1 MSGKR
6 DDGDKPG
13 DSQDEAI
20 SPSQPGFVSRSQPGV
35 RRRGVTSG
43 SYLPVSGPRKLP
55 VSGRPVSGKPT
66 LSRPSTAKNVS
77 RQRRRSRLA
86 DLAALPGK
94 LPEKLGEGIE
104 RGINV
109 TANAL
114 RDPVGTV
121 QQAVAALPVPKGLVL
136 GWAVAM
142 LLPIVLYFVD
152 LGAGSLSLLD
162 AEVALVVRKVLA
174 GQLPWNEAFRSVPPP
189 TGGPIGIVPFVL
201 LSRVFGM
208 SEATLRLVPVLA
220 ALGAASCLLA
230 IAIDV
235 GIGRNTGGLAGLV
248 LLAMPLTYE
257 LSHRVLPD
265 MLVAVASSG
274 AVALVSHSLHGHK
287 FDRHILPM
295 QKATE
300 EPEPLPLR
308 RLPMLFAA
316 LGIGLSGV
324 LDVRAGLVALLFGFF
339 DCVISHRYLLRKRRV
354 WLMWLGGTLLLL
366 GASAIH
372 GGALRTLFHRPAPGI
387 FMQAFDAVWRQGPS
401 FYGRHVGQVVVVTT
415 CFGLLLG
422 SMRRASRPLLVWV
435 MLATLLTWVGGDL
448 APPRGLGLVL
458 PPLALAAAVGL
469 QSPVRWLGSLGG
481 IITTLALAGVVL
493 AVVEGDPVLHQ
504 SDTIKTLVQSLRHA
518 PPTARRCVVGMS
530 NTVPSYYSRRQ
541 IEQFESVHALKQ
553 SIGEKELFSCLVPSD
568 MLPEMKTLLL
578 KQPTAQPAVIKPQ
591 ARADKTAKPT
601 AKPNLAKPP
610 ELGSEPIGTVLTTT
624 FDIEE
629 PPIDTK
635 GPSLVLVAR

>member
-1 MSGKR
+1 MSGNS
-6 DDGDKPG
+6 DDGDKPDKPQ
-13 DSQDEAI
+13 DSQDEI
-20 SPSQPGFVSRSQPGV
+20 VSPSQPGYVPRSSPGF
-35 RRRGVTSG
+35 RRRGLTTG
-43 SYLPVSGPRKLP
+43 GYLPVSGPRKLP
-55 VSGRPVSGKPT
+55 VSGRPASGKPAV
-66 LSRPSTAKNVS
+66 SRPSTAKNVS

-86 DLAALPGK
+86 ELAALPAK
-94 LPEKLGEGIE
+94 LPEKIGEGLE

-136 GWAVAM
+136 GWAIAM
-142 LLPIVLYFVD
+142 LLPIALYFVD
-152 LGAGSLSLLD
+152 LGAGSLSGLD

-174 GQLPWNEAFRSVPPP
+174 GQILWNEAFRSVPPP
-189 TGGPIGIVPFVL
+189 TGGPIGIVPFVVL
-201 LSRVFGM
+201 GKVFGM

-235 GIGRNTGGLAGLV
+235 GVGRNTGGLAGLL

-265 MLVAVASSG
+265 MLVAIASSG

-300 EPEPLPLR
+300 EPAPLPLR

-316 LGIGLSGV
+316 LGIGVAGV
-324 LDVRAGLVALLFGFF
+324 LDVRAGLTALLFGFF

-354 WLMWLGGTLLLL
+354 WLMWLGGSIFLL

-435 MLATLLTWVGGDL
+435 MLATLLTWVGGDM

-481 IITTLALAGVVL
+481 LITTLALGGVVL
-493 AVVEGDPVLHQ
+493 ALVEGDPVLHQ
-504 SDTIKTLVQSLRHA
+504 SDSIKTLVQSLRHA
-518 PPTARRCVVGMS
+518 PPTTRFCVVGMS
-530 NTVPSYYSRRQ
+530 GTVPSYYLHRQ
-541 IEQFESVHALKQ
+541 IEQFESAEALKQ
-553 SIGEKELFSCLVPSD
+553 SVGDKELFSCLVPREL
-568 MLPEMKTLLL
+568 LPEMQKILIVA
-578 KQPTAQPAVIKPQ
+578 PSQPAPPS
-591 ARADKTAKPT
+591 KPT
-601 AKPNLAKPP
+601 KPDKGGKPAAKARPT
-610 ELGSEPIGTVLTTT
+610 ESTSDPIGTVLLTTL
-624 FDIEE
+624 DVEE
-629 PPIDTK
+629 PPLDTK
-635 GPSLVLVAR
+635 GPPLVLVSR